1 MLQNEAANQ
10 LLLAIFRWSADDAA
24 PSLVSRLAGVY
35 NQAAKVFQTFPA
47 IHQISPSTPLKWEPF
62 LHSLTKLTRIPC
74 KTWPVTKRKDSKKE
88 MEICLDFCY

>member
-47 IHQISPSTPLKWEPF
+47 IHQISPSTPLKWEHF
-62 LHSLTKLTRIPC
+62 LHSLTKLARIPC
-74 KTWPVTKRKDSKKE
+74 KTWSVTKGRP
-88 MEICLDFCY
+88 DFTEFPNYSYSPF

>member
-1 MLQNEAANQ
+1 MRPLIGCCWEYSKDILKYSENILEMLQKKPLIQFCLKMLQNEAANQ

-47 IHQISPSTPLKWEPF
+47 IYQISPPTTPLK
-62 LHSLTKLTRIPC
+62 
-74 KTWPVTKRKDSKKE
+74 
-88 MEICLDFCY
+88 

>member
-47 IHQISPSTPLKWEPF
+47 IHQISPSTPLKLQHF
-62 LHSLTKLTRIPC
+62 LHSLTKLRRIPS
-74 KTWPVTKRKDSKKE
+74 KT
-88 MEICLDFCY
+88 